1 MPNSSNLAIVACACR
16 FPDAQSP
23 SELWSNVV
31 EGRRSFRA
39 IPRERI
45 DLARYASELV
55 GEADSITPVRAGLL
69 TNWHIDRGALRIPQ
83 ATFAATDLSHWL
95 ALELAVEAMDAIGGT
110 DAIDRQQTAVIV
122 ANTLTGEFSRAA
134 LLRMRQ
140 PFLDDILV
148 RACNGMA
155 LSPEIGLQL
164 RSSFAAE
171 LRRRFPDP
179 NEDSLA
185 GGLANTIAGRIANHF
200 DFRGGAYSVDGACAS
215 SLVAVADAANLL
227 VSRQVDTVVV
237 AAVDLSLDPF
247 ELVGFSRNGALASGE
262 MRVFD
267 ARAAG
272 FWPGEGGACI
282 LLMREDDAVRKGLK
296 VEARIRGWGI
306 STDGA
311 GGLTRPS
318 HDGQVTACRRACG
331 LAQIDPAELAFVEA
345 HGTGTAVGDP
355 IEIRALATLRKEARS
370 PLPLGSIKANIG
382 HTKAAAG
389 LAGLLKTVEALKHGV
404 IPPHVSCETP
414 HPVFSEIDHRVY
426 PVGRPEYGNETGAM
440 FAGVSSFGFGGIN
453 AHVVLERAGGTTPPK
468 SAYRQL
474 IPQDVE
480 LFLFSGDHAD
490 QIVEVIAAFE
500 RRAPTLSMA
509 ELADAAAHAAFT
521 LTPGAIRV
529 AVLASHGAE
538 LAARLA
544 LARAAV
550 SRVETLHDPD
560 GGIFV
565 ERPAK
570 SPRLGFLFPGQG
582 APCRLDGGA
591 WPRRFASLA
600 GLMAGLPAI
609 GGSDPVSTELVQP
622 GVIAASLAALEVL
635 RAVGIT
641 ASVATGHSLGEIAS
655 LAWAEAL
662 DPRAALELASQR
674 GAIMARDA
682 TPDGAMLRVA
692 LAPDDAEQFAQ
703 EVDAVVACRN
713 GPAETVL
720 SGRTNVISLA
730 AERCRARGVD
740 ASRLAV
746 SHAFHSRDMKP
757 ACGPLA
763 QVLASIP
770 FRPIRRNVVSTVT
783 GCRLSQQTDPRE
795 LLVHQLVAPVL
806 FDSALELIATQ
817 SDILVEVGPGQGLTR
832 LARNCGLTA
841 LSVDAFSDSLR
852 PLLAT
857 IAALFTAGIDVQAA
871 NLFSDRRVRSFDPE
885 AVPRF
890 IQSPCGSHDEPADVT
905 DALVIANDPDV
916 SVTESDPEGG
926 DALAVVRSVIAR
938 ETGLPVSGIGA
949 DDRFLDALHLNSLAV
964 TRIVVAAARTLQAG
978 LPAAPTEF
986 ANATPRQLA
995 EALAELRSFRA
1006 NGHAM
1011 ENRIAGVRPWVRTY
1025 AMRWARSSA
1034 SPRGDN
1040 QIRWLR
1046 LTVDQQLPPAF
1057 KAGDKYGLCIWID
1070 QPLTGPTAELLI
1082 GLAAKAAKAGIKHLA
1097 LCHQGAP
1104 VSAFMRSVAQ
1114 EGHFVSVRT
1123 IDCASAAVDD
1133 TRLAEAL
1140 SCLVDRYLEIRLDGE
1155 GSIEQPVFLPIEPLA
1170 SKDAMITSDDVAV
1183 VVGGGKGIAA
1193 ECALRIAR
1201 GGAAIILV
1209 GRSRADDAE
1218 VAATLDRAKRSG
1230 ARCRYV
1236 RADVLD
1242 GGKLARALAP
1252 AIRQFGPA
1260 TTLIFAPAI
1269 NEPRRLTDLDAETV
1283 RRTLAP
1289 KVVGLQQALGVLGSK
1304 LRRLISFGS
1313 IIGRIGLEGEAHYAL
1328 ANAMQSAATTQWAN
1342 ERAGRYALAVEWTL
1356 WGGVGMGERLGTIE
1370 RLGAQGVD
1378 AISVDDALDA
1388 FDRLIGDGA
1397 TGAVA
1402 VTSRFGP
1409 PPHLSLG
1416 PMELPMLRFVGEPKI
1431 HFPGVELVVETEL
1444 SRGRDP
1450 YLDDH
1455 IVNGHALLPGVLG
1468 LEAMAQVASALT
1480 PPGTRTAI
1488 CAVSFDRP
1496 LYVTNATRI
1505 RIAALR
1511 VDAGTTEVF
1520 LSAEDDGFS
1529 TPYMRATFG
1538 APGQELTNPCG
1549 VVAGS
1554 GPKMSADALY
1564 GPLFFNDGR
1573 FRRIHQFELA
1583 TSRRILAQ
1591 LSPALE
1597 TRWFGAYEPPDLVL
1611 WDPGATDAA
1620 LHALQVTIP
1629 HRRVLPVSVERIE
1642 IDAMAG
1648 PAATVSAIE
1657 RAVQGNM
1664 YHFDLAITDTEGR
1677 VAQRWTNA
1685 TFRAVDSTVIDD
1697 VLAAAPMLA
1706 ACYLERVARESLGDD
1721 TIAVSLDCEPNGTRQ
1736 SRRDAVLAQLGLDG
1750 LIDRRADGRPVRVDG
1765 EGSVSVAYGHHVAI
1779 ATTAR
1784 DLVSCDIELVSGPD
1798 EASAGS
1804 IRRHTILEACR
1815 KVGRTPSLSA
1825 LQRLSPKTSFRIN
1838 DMRVVTVDLPLAVGR
1853 HSVAFCR
1860 LMRAAPIVFQD
1871 HPIAATEVSL

>member
-1 MPNSSNLAIVACACR
+1 MPNSSNLAIVASACR
-16 FPDAQSP
+16 FPDATSP

-39 IPRERI
+39 MPRERI
-45 DLARYASELV
+45 DLMRYASELV

-69 TNWHIDRGALRIPQ
+69 TNWRVDRSALRIPQ
-83 ATFAATDLSHWL
+83 ATFAATDLTHWL
-95 ALELAVEAMDAIGGT
+95 ALELALEAMETIGGT
-110 DAIDRQQTAVIV
+110 AVIDRQQTAVIV

-140 PFLDDILV
+140 PFLDDTLM
-148 RACNGMA
+148 RACNGME
-155 LSPEIGLQL
+155 LSPETGLQL
-164 RSSFAAE
+164 RNRFAAE
-171 LRRRFPDP
+171 LRRHFPDP

-227 VSRQVDTVVV
+227 VSRQVDSVVV
-237 AAVDLSLDPF
+237 TAVDLSLDPF
-247 ELVGFSRNGALASGE
+247 ELVGFSRNGALARGE

-267 ARAAG
+267 ARAEG

-296 VEARIRGWGI
+296 VEARIRGWGM

-318 HDGQVTACRRACG
+318 HDGQVTACRRACA
-331 LAQIDPAELAFVEA
+331 LAQVDPAELTFVEA

-355 IEIRALATLRKEARS
+355 IEIRALATLREKARS

-414 HPVFSEIDHRVY
+414 HPVFSEVDHRVY
-426 PVGRPEYGNETGAM
+426 PVARPVYGNETGAI

-453 AHVVLERAGGTTPPK
+453 AHVVLERAGGSSRAK
-468 SAYRQL
+468 HADCQL
-474 IPQDVE
+474 VPQDVE

-490 QIVEVIAAFE
+490 GLVETIAAFE

-509 ELADAAAHAAFT
+509 ELADAAAHAAST
-521 LTPGAIRV
+521 LTPGAIRI
-529 AVLASHGAE
+529 AVLASHGVE

-544 LARAAV
+544 QARAAV
-550 SRVETLHDPD
+550 SRGDTLRDP
-560 GGIFV
+560 GGGVLV
-565 ERPAK
+565 ERPRK

-582 APCRLDGGA
+582 APCRPDGGA
-591 WPRRFASLA
+591 WRRRFANLA
-600 GLMAGLPAI
+600 ALMAGLPAV
-609 GGSDPVSTELVQP
+609 GGSGSVGTELVQP
-622 GVIAASLAALEVL
+622 AVIAASLAALEVL
-635 RAVGIT
+635 QSAGIT

-662 DPRAALELASQR
+662 DPQAALELAALR

-682 TPDGAMLRVA
+682 TPNGSMLRVA
-692 LAPDDAEQFAQ
+692 LAPDDAERLAQ

-713 GPAETVL
+713 GPAEAVL
-720 SGRTNVISLA
+720 SGQPNAISLA
-730 AERCRARGVD
+730 VERCRSCGID

-746 SHAFHSRDMKP
+746 SHAFHSRDMSP
-757 ACGPLA
+757 ACDPLA
-763 QVLASIP
+763 RALATIP
-770 FRPIRRNVVSTVT
+770 FRPIRRNVISTVT
-783 GCRLSQQTDPRE
+783 GSRLSAQQDPRE
-795 LLVHQLVAPVL
+795 LLADQLVSPVL
-806 FDSALELIATQ
+806 FDSALELVAAQ
-817 SDILVEVGPGQGLTR
+817 SDILLEVGPGQGLTR
-832 LARNCGLTA
+832 LASNCGIAA

-857 IAALFTAGIDVQAA
+857 IAALFTAGVDIQAV
-871 NLFSDRRVRSFDPE
+871 NLFSDRHTRSFDPG

-890 IQSPCGSHDEPADVT
+890 IQSPCGSRDGPADVVE
-905 DALVIANDPDV
+905 ALVLASDPDT
-916 SVTESDPEGG
+916 SITEPDPEGD

-938 ETGLPVSGIGA
+938 ETGLPLSGIDA
-949 DDRFLDALHLNSLAV
+949 DDRFLDVLHLNSLAV
-964 TRIVVAAARTLQAG
+964 TRIVVAAARALQAG

-986 ANATPRQLA
+986 ANATPRKLA
-995 EALAELRSFRA
+995 EALAELRTFHI
-1006 NGHAM
+1006 NGQLA
-1011 ENRIAGVRPWVRTY
+1011 EGRIAGVRPWVRTY
-1025 AMRWARSSA
+1025 AMRWAQTSQSL
-1034 SPRGDN
+1034 RGDN
-1040 QIRWLR
+1040 QVRWLR
-1046 LTVDQQLPPAF
+1046 LAVDQQLPSSF
-1057 KAGDKYGLCIWID
+1057 KADDNCGLCIWID
-1070 QPLTGPTAELLI
+1070 QPLTGPAAELLI
-1082 GLAAKAAKAGIKHLA
+1082 GLVARAAKAGIRHLA
-1097 LCHQGAP
+1097 LCHRGAP

-1114 EGHFVSVRT
+1114 EGHFVSVRA
-1123 IDCASAAVDD
+1123 IDCASTAHDGPQCAG
-1133 TRLAEAL
+1133 AL
-1140 SCLVDRYLEIRLDGE
+1140 SCLVDRYMEVRLVGDGV
-1155 GSIEQPVFLPIEPLA
+1155 IEQPTFLPIEPLT
-1170 SKDAMITSDDVAV
+1170 SRDAVIGSDDVVV

-1201 GGAAIILV
+1201 SGAAVIVV
-1209 GRSRADDAE
+1209 GRSRADDPD
-1218 VAATLDRAKRSG
+1218 VAATLDRAARSG

-1242 GGKLARALAP
+1242 GRRLARALAP

-1260 TTLIFAPAI
+1260 TTLVFAPAI
-1269 NEPRRLTDLDAETV
+1269 NEPARLTDLDGETV

-1289 KVVGLQQALGVLGSK
+1289 KVTGLQQALGALGPQ
-1304 LRRLISFGS
+1304 LRRLITFGS

-1328 ANAMQSAATTQWAN
+1328 ANAMQSAATEQWAN
-1342 ERAGRYALAVEWTL
+1342 ECAGRCALAVEWTL

-1388 FDRLIGDGA
+1388 FDRLIGEGA
-1397 TGAVA
+1397 TGVVA

-1416 PMELPMLRFVGEPKI
+1416 PTELPMFRFIDEPKI
-1431 HFPGVELVVETEL
+1431 HFPGVELIVETEL

-1455 IVNGHALLPGVLG
+1455 IVDGHPLLPAVLG

-1480 PPGTRTAI
+1480 PGGTRTAI
-1488 CAVSFDRP
+1488 RDVGFDRP
-1496 LYVTNATRI
+1496 LYVPDATRI

-1511 VDAGTTEVF
+1511 VDAATTEVF

-1529 TPYMRATFG
+1529 IPCMRATFG
-1538 APGQELTNPCG
+1538 APAPELTNPCDPG
-1549 VVAGS
+1549 PGSRPKIPAG
-1554 GPKMSADALY
+1554 ALY
-1564 GPLFFNDGR
+1564 GPLFFNGGR

-1591 LSPALE
+1591 LTAAIE
-1597 TRWFGAYEPPDLVL
+1597 TRWFGTYEPPDLML

-1629 HRRVLPVSVERIE
+1629 HRRVLPVSVGRIE
-1642 IDAMAG
+1642 IDATAG
-1648 PAATVSAIE
+1648 PAAFVSAIE
-1657 RAVQGNM
+1657 RAVQGNL
-1664 YHFDLAITDTEGR
+1664 YHFDLAVTDAEGR

-1685 TFRAVDSTVIDD
+1685 VFRAVDSTVIGD

-1706 ACYLERVARESLGDD
+1706 ACYLERVARDSLGDD
-1721 TIAVSLDCEPNGTRQ
+1721 TIAVSLACEPNGTRQ
-1736 SRRDAVLAQLGLDG
+1736 SRRDAVLGQLGLDG

-1765 EGSVSVAYGHHVAI
+1765 GGSVSVAYGHQLAI
-1779 ATTAR
+1779 AVTAR
-1784 DLVSCDIELVSGPD
+1784 DLVGCDIELVPGD
-1798 EASAGS
+1798 EEARSGS
-1804 IRRHTILEACR
+1804 IRRHTVLEACR
-1815 KVGRTPSLSA
+1815 KVGRMPSVSA
-1825 LQRLSPKTSFRIN
+1825 LQSFSARTSFRI
-1838 DMRVVTVDLPLAVGR
+1838 DDVRVVRVDLPLAAGR

-1860 LMRAAPIVFQD
+1860 LMRAAPIVIQD
-1871 HPIAATEVSL
+1871 HQIAATEVSL